1 MNLHASLLR
10 MAAVVLVVGGAVLTA
25 ATLAQTVDTTPSK
38 KTLDQS
44 SKDNCEA
51 VSAVVQRCAQLPK
64 DTIAKPPADDLTRS
78 REAAKQ
84 GFDREDRR
92 QAAEVVKSGAPS
104 VNTPVGDAQQ
114 LGGVTVTGKSDNK
127 LSVEEVLQK
136 AIGPP
141 TGVSNGNGTVS
152 HFGQDGTRYD
162 CIEKCVG
169 PACCAQ
175 VRTMPNPARVNGGFG
190 GPGAL

>member
-1 MNLHASLLR
+1 MKLPVSILR
-10 MAAVVLVVGGAVLTA
+10 VVATVLVAGGVMLSA
-25 ATLAQTVDTTPSK
+25 ATVAQTVDTTPSR

-44 SKDNCEA
+44 SKDDCSA

-64 DTIAKPPADDLTRS
+64 DTIAKPPADELTKS
-78 REAAKQ
+78 RETTKQ
-84 GFDREDRR
+84 AFDREDRQ
-92 QAAEVVKSGAPS
+92 QAADVLKAGKPS

-114 LGGVTVTGKSDNK
+114 LGGVTVTGKSDK
-127 LSVEEVLQK
+127 QLSVEEVLQR

-152 HFGQDGTRYD
+152 HYGPNGTRYD
-162 CIEKCVG
+162 CIEKCIG
-169 PACCAQ
+169 PACCAE
-175 VRTMPNPARVNGGFG
+175 VRTIPNPVRQTSGFG